1 MAEPV
6 TVARPYAEAVFK
18 LANESN
24 ALSTWADALANVD
37 GVVADARVQ
46 ACITDPNVS
55 AQQLEGLVLG
65 VVGDKLTG
73 EARNFVQVLVQN
85 RRLGLIAQIRDMF
98 EALRREHEGTMEAT
112 VVSAMPLADG
122 QLQSLVA
129 TLEKKY
135 GRRIT
140 AKVELDPKLI
150 GGLKIMVGDKVIDA
164 TVRGKLDAMAA
175 ALTH

>member
-55 AQQLEGLVLG
+55 AQRRAGAG
-65 VVGDKLTG
+65 GTRTVGSDAA
-73 EARNFVQVLVQN
+73 E
-85 RRLGLIAQIRDMF
+85 
-98 EALRREHEGTMEAT
+98 
-112 VVSAMPLADG
+112 SLA
-122 QLQSLVA
+122 
-129 TLEKKY
+129 
-135 GRRIT
+135 
-140 AKVELDPKLI
+140 
-150 GGLKIMVGDKVIDA
+150 
-164 TVRGKLDAMAA
+164 VRGAQTRKRRRARS
-175 ALTH
+175 